1 MMVHVILSVI
11 EVSFHMLVGMGLF
24 IGVYGRKKGGVKACA
39 YLMTGLCFI
48 MELYNNYYSQIS
60 LTAVV
65 FISVVEGI
73 CLWIWSDCKW
83 KTSFSWCLFYNNF
96 YVLCILPALI
106 LVGVNSDYSLAQ
118 LIRVENILIRLYGC
132 VILLTFFLILRYN
145 FRKIKSF
152 LRIILSRYLYLVLAA
167 GIFEWVMGIGLW
179 NLGIDGFSTHVFWL
193 AVLLILCL
201 IFLILFL
208 GVFLLYKIAETKL
221 SIMYINE
228 KSIKQ
233 NFRLIMQEQDKIR
246 KINHDRKY
254 EFQYLLECMEKEE
267 YQKGKDYIIE
277 KYAQF
282 KKEQMV
288 RIWTGCNGIDN
299 LLNNAGSQAKKKC
312 VELMLETEIMESPIK
327 EYDFFAVLGNL
338 LDNAIDAAA
347 KCDEGRRSVELKL
360 YRANNITVLSL
371 KNSYSSE
378 PKKKKGKFLSAKE
391 GREHGWGIENV
402 KGIVERNQGRMD
414 ISYGDGIFTVQV
426 TFGM

>member
-1 MMVHVILSVI
+1 M
-11 EVSFHMLVGMGLF
+11 
-24 IGVYGRKKGGVKACA
+24 
-39 YLMTGLCFI
+39 
-48 MELYNNYYSQIS
+48 
-60 LTAVV
+60 
-65 FISVVEGI
+65 
-73 CLWIWSDCKW
+73 
-83 KTSFSWCLFYNNF
+83 
-96 YVLCILPALI
+96 
-106 LVGVNSDYSLAQ
+106 
-118 LIRVENILIRLYGC
+118 
-132 VILLTFFLILRYN
+132 
-145 FRKIKSF
+145 
-152 LRIILSRYLYLVLAA
+152 
-167 GIFEWVMGIGLW
+167 
-179 NLGIDGFSTHVFWL
+179 
-193 AVLLILCL
+193 
-201 IFLILFL
+201 
-208 GVFLLYKIAETKL
+208 
-221 SIMYINE
+221 MYINE

-299 LLNNAGSQAKKKC
+299 LLNNAGSLAKKKC

-327 EYDFFAVLGNL
+327 EYDFLAVLGNL

-360 YRANNITVLSL
+360 YRANDITVLSL
-371 KNSYSSE
+371 KNSYLAE
-378 PKKKKGKFLSAKE
+378 PVKKKGKFLSAKE

>member
-1 MMVHVILSVI
+1 M
-11 EVSFHMLVGMGLF
+11 FRD
-24 IGVYGRKKGGVKACA
+24 YA
-39 YLMTGLCFI
+39 
-48 MELYNNYYSQIS
+48 NYYSQIS

-312 VELMLETEIMESPIK
+312 VELKLETEIMESPIK

>member
-1 MMVHVILSVI
+1 
-11 EVSFHMLVGMGLF
+11 MLVGMGLF
-24 IGVYGRKKGGVKACA
+24 IGVYGRKKGGVKVYA

-65 FISVVEGI
+65 FVAVVESI
-73 CLWIWSDCKW
+73 CLWKWSNCKW

-96 YVLCILPALI
+96 CVLCILPALI

-118 LIRVENILIRLYGC
+118 LIRVENMLIRLYGC
-132 VILLTFFLILRYN
+132 VILLIFFLILRYN

-152 LRIILSRYLYLVLAA
+152 LRIILSRYLYLVLAI
-167 GIFEWVMGIGLW
+167 GTFEWVMGIGLW

-193 AVLLILCL
+193 AILLILCL
-201 IFLILFL
+201 IFLILL
-208 GVFLLYKIAETKL
+208 LSIILLYKIAEAKL
-221 SIMYINE
+221 NIMYINE

-277 KYAQF
+277 RYAQF

-299 LLNNAGSQAKKKC
+299 LLNNAGSQAKKKY
-312 VELMLETEIMESPIK
+312 VELKLETEIMESPIK

-347 KCDEGRRSVELKL
+347 KCDEGRRNVELKL

-371 KNSYSSE
+371 KNSYLEE
-378 PKKKKGKFLSAKE
+378 PVKKKRKFISSKE

-402 KGIVERNQGRMD
+402 KGIVERNHGRMD
-414 ISYGDGIFTVQV
+414 INYGDGIFTVQI

>member
-1 MMVHVILSVI
+1 
-11 EVSFHMLVGMGLF
+11 
-24 IGVYGRKKGGVKACA
+24 
-39 YLMTGLCFI
+39 

-65 FISVVEGI
+65 FFAVVEGI
-73 CLWIWSDCKW
+73 CLWTWSDCKW

-96 YVLCILPALI
+96 CVLCILPALI
-106 LVGVNSDYSLAQ
+106 LVGVDSDYSLAQ
-118 LIRVENILIRLYGC
+118 LIRVENMLIRLYGC
-132 VILLTFFLILRYN
+132 VILLTFFLISRYN
-145 FRKIKSF
+145 FRKIKGF
-152 LRIILSRYLYLVLAA
+152 LKIILSRYLYLVLAI
-167 GIFEWVMGIGLW
+167 GIFEWIMGIGLW
-179 NLGIDGFSTHVFWL
+179 NLGINGFSTHVFWL
-193 AVLLILCL
+193 AILLILCL

-208 GVFLLYKIAETKL
+208 SIILLYKIAETKL
-221 SIMYINE
+221 HIMYINE

-312 VELMLETEIMESPIK
+312 VELKLETEIMESPIK

>member
-1 MMVHVILSVI
+1 
-11 EVSFHMLVGMGLF
+11 MLVGMGLF
-24 IGVYGRKKGGVKACA
+24 IGVYGRKKGGVKVCV

-118 LIRVENILIRLYGC
+118 LIHAQNMLIRLYGC

-221 SIMYINE
+221 SMMYINE

-299 LLNNAGSQAKKKC
+299 LLNNAGSLAKKKC

-327 EYDFFAVLGNL
+327 EYDFLAVLGNL

-360 YRANNITVLSL
+360 YRANDITVLSL
-371 KNSYSSE
+371 KNSYLAE
-378 PKKKKGKFLSAKE
+378 PVKKKGKFLSAKE

>member
-1 MMVHVILSVI
+1 M
-11 EVSFHMLVGMGLF
+11 F
-24 IGVYGRKKGGVKACA
+24 IGVYGRKKGGVKVCV

-118 LIRVENILIRLYGC
+118 LIHAQNMLIRLYGC

-221 SIMYINE
+221 SMMYINE

-299 LLNNAGSQAKKKC
+299 LLNNAGSLAKKKC

-327 EYDFFAVLGNL
+327 EYDFLAVLGNL

-360 YRANNITVLSL
+360 YRANDITVLSL
-371 KNSYSSE
+371 KNSYLAE
-378 PKKKKGKFLSAKE
+378 PVKKKGKFLSAKE

>member
-1 MMVHVILSVI
+1 
-11 EVSFHMLVGMGLF
+11 
-24 IGVYGRKKGGVKACA
+24 
-39 YLMTGLCFI
+39 
-48 MELYNNYYSQIS
+48 
-60 LTAVV
+60 
-65 FISVVEGI
+65 
-73 CLWIWSDCKW
+73 
-83 KTSFSWCLFYNNF
+83 
-96 YVLCILPALI
+96 
-106 LVGVNSDYSLAQ
+106 
-118 LIRVENILIRLYGC
+118 
-132 VILLTFFLILRYN
+132 
-145 FRKIKSF
+145 
-152 LRIILSRYLYLVLAA
+152 
-167 GIFEWVMGIGLW
+167 MGIGLW

-312 VELMLETEIMESPIK
+312 VELKLETEIMESPIK
-327 EYDFFAVLGNL
+327 AVSYTHLGNEIICEEIAVFL
-338 LDNAIDAAA
+338 QLVIIDFQGDILYLRKRVIA
-347 KCDEGRRSVELKL
+347 KRMLALHTEKTPFLQRVGLFIGQDVYKRQG
-360 YRANNITVLSL
+360 
-371 KNSYSSE
+371 
-378 PKKKKGKFLSAKE
+378 KGHKAP
-391 GREHGWGIENV
+391 G
-402 KGIVERNQGRMD
+402 
-414 ISYGDGIFTVQV
+414 
-426 TFGM
+426 

>member
-1 MMVHVILSVI
+1 M
-11 EVSFHMLVGMGLF
+11 
-24 IGVYGRKKGGVKACA
+24 
-39 YLMTGLCFI
+39 
-48 MELYNNYYSQIS
+48 
-60 LTAVV
+60 
-65 FISVVEGI
+65 EGI

-312 VELMLETEIMESPIK
+312 VELKLETEIMESPIK

-378 PKKKKGKFLSAKE
+378 PKKKE
-391 GREHGWGIENV
+391 REIF
-402 KGIVERNQGRMD
+402 
-414 ISYGDGIFTVQV
+414 IS
-426 TFGM
+426 